1 MPAGKMGD
9 GLGHLDEFIFFSQ
22 AKTNLATTDYFGAT
36 SCRGLHLPEIAS
48 EFNFSEL
55 LNKSLLH

>member
-22 AKTNLATTDYFGAT
+22 AKTNLATTDILVPLLAGACT
-36 SCRGLHLPEIAS
+36 CQKLQVNSIS
-48 EFNFSEL
+48 
-55 LNKSLLH
+55 LNY

>member
-22 AKTNLATTDYFGAT
+22 AKTNLATTDYFGAA

-55 LNKSLLH
+55 LNKSLIH